1 MKTKWKNKLRHVAA
15 GIFLLGLIANVS
27 LSLTDP
33 FVYVGTDLLAQSS
46 SNECTKTGRFG
57 EVSVQDLPDGSQ
69 VITCEKTGELCC
81 AIGGKCCD

>member
-1 MKTKWKNKLRHVAA
+1 MKTKWKNKLRYVAA

-46 SNECTKTGRFG
+46 SNECTKTGKWQ
-57 EVSVQDLPDGSQ
+57 EVLEIIDPPLIQCRYQG
-69 VITCEKTGELCC
+69 ILCC
-81 AIGGKCCD
+81 ESKGKCCPE